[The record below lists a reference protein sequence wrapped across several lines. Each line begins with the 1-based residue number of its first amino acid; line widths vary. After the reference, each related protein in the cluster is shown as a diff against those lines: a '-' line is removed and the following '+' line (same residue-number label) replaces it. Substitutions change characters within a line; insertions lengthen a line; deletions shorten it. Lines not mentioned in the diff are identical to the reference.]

1 MKMQSTEEAHPLYSE
16 MITTLNER
24 KIEDLQSIWAQYEHF
39 QQVMN
44 RDNAVKAIAS
54 EIGAASPL
62 LLEQL
67 ESTYTNPIWK
77 QRIAIWRKAQ
87 HWKQN
92 EKLAIRFFTKR
103 RSITFV

>member
-1 MKMQSTEEAHPLYSE
+1 MV
-16 MITTLNER
+16 TTLNDR
-24 KIEDLQSIWAQYEHF
+24 KMEDLQSIWAQYEHF

-77 QRIAIWRKAQ
+77 QRLAIWRKAQ
-87 HWKQN
+87 YWKQKKSWLYDFSQKD
-92 EKLAIRFFTKR
+92 EATLSSKYDQT
-103 RSITFV
+103 